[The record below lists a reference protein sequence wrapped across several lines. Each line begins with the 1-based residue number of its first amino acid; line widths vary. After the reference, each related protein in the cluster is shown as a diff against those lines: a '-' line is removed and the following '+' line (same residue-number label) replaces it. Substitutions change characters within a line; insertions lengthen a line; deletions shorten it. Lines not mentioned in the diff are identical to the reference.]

1 MQGRGFVSQTSTHL
15 LPQALRFSQS
25 NEQHCKC
32 SGYQIHHAILSSVKV
47 PTYPLRAT
55 DTGSTGAPSLA
66 ATKKQVRLSQT
77 QIKYAIASFNL

>member
-1 MQGRGFVSQTSTHL
+1 MHCRGFVSQTSTH
-15 LPQALRFSQS
+15 
-25 NEQHCKC
+25 
-32 SGYQIHHAILSSVKV
+32 
-47 PTYPLRAT
+47 PLRAT